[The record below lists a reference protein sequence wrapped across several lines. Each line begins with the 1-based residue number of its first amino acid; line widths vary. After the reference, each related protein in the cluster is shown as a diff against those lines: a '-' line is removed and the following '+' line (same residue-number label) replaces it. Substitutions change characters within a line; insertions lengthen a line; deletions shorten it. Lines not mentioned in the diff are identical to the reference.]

1 MCGYHIIAIVG
12 AFADLLEVAVS
23 ACFAAGPRNAALFII
38 REECDIGKD
47 SALERCK
54 SSKWKAHTT
63 SIACA
68 VADALPVGDLLRT
81 AGWTALGLSRHA
93 VCR

>member
-23 ACFAAGPRNAALFII
+23 ACFAAGPRCHQFFII

-47 SALERCK
+47 GAL
-54 SSKWKAHTT
+54 
-63 SIACA
+63 
-68 VADALPVGDLLRT
+68 
-81 AGWTALGLSRHA
+81 
-93 VCR
+93 